1 MHSYQIA
8 DQFDIRVT
16 HFTPLHGHNLWHG
29 AKITATAHTEFCT
42 NRRPLYLFLSLICRE
57 RLSLPKHSCSPN
69 KSGTSVFIGLSGLPL
84 GKLG

>member
-42 NRRPLYLFLSLICRE
+42 NRRPLYLFLSLIN
-57 RLSLPKHSCSPN
+57 PA
-69 KSGTSVFIGLSGLPL
+69 I
-84 GKLG
+84 